1 MIFIL
6 FFYFF
11 ADEKE
16 NIAKTDSKTFGSIFS
31 KIEKLHKSGIFN
43 FSDFNCFE
51 SFIIWNK
58 L

>member
-1 MIFIL
+1 MIIFC
-6 FFYFF
+6 
-11 ADEKE
+11 ADERE
-16 NIAKTDSKTFGSIFS
+16 NIAKTDFKTFGSIFS

-51 SFIIWNK
+51 SFIVWNK